1 MDQPDACR
9 RVAGL
14 MPAERFTKK
23 ATSKTDKRQ
32 WAHVYAS
39 SKKRG
44 DEAGAAVRKANA
56 VIAAKKVRG
65 RQTAATKGRQ

>member
-1 MDQPDACR
+1 
-9 RVAGL
+9 

-23 ATSKTDKRQ
+23 ATSKKDKRQ

-44 DEAGAAVRKANA
+44 DDAGLAVKKANA
-56 VIAAKKVRG
+56 VVAAKK
-65 RQTAATKGRQ
+65 KGRK